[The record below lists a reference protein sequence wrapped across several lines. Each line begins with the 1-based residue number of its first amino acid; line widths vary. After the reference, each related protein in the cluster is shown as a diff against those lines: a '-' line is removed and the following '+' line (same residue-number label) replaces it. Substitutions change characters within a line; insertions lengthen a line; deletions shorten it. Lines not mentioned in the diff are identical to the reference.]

1 MRTVQT
7 DSDIYDLFACPFGR
21 RAVFM
26 ISENHTEDN
35 NSYFDET
42 EQMDVHAVLGND
54 DEGRA
59 AFRSPA
65 ESDAAEALD
74 ETDTINLGEHAG
86 GAALQA
92 AAKSDAAE
100 ALDET
105 DTIDLG
111 EIGRRAALR
120 ARGPEESAESETKG
134 AGRGDADD
142 FISGDA
148 DEGMDGEPEDA
159 SSAEMEMPGESA
171 EEDLSVGSPEELTYH
186 DGGNFTG
193 DKAENIPGKTEEVL
207 SDTDED
213 ADAEGFE
220 EDEENAGPAKRRR
233 PVLRA
238 ALAAAGV
245 IAAAALFFAGIQLYR
260 YIQLQRV
267 LGTFAQI
274 GVQFPLDGAMGE
286 DKIRA
291 VGDARAEALAA
302 EIAAQ
307 EKAEREKK
315 RQEALLAMEKAKAKT
330 IELRLISI
338 QKDLKIKFVDQKTGS
353 VVPDVTW
360 KCSVTDPSGK
370 RVEYTND
377 DQDGI
382 IYKKNL
388 AAGTYQVAMLP
399 FDKTDEDYR
408 YYTFS
413 TDPKSIEVKDT
424 IEYARVDVSDE
435 VKTES
440 QVNVAKEDT
449 EHQQKQAVQSAI
461 TDTVEYVESTKTEV
475 GEGED
480 GFASDED
487 TYEAVPKSE
496 VPAPG
501 TSAALDH
508 IPAPDCI
515 LALERKLALDR
526 NPAPD
531 RIPAQEQIP
540 ALDCIPAEKSAYLS
554 AAVRAEQT
562 SPVLSADVSSAGQST
577 DQSAGGQNT
586 DQASPTLTVS
596 IDGGDRTI
604 RTTSVSLHASVSA
617 SDGGQAACT
626 WKTDGG
632 NGTLDRTDGTDVT
645 LSFTGS
651 STPTVTVTAAEG
663 NLSATAQAVIQYNAA
678 QVTNIVSVIPSSV
691 SLSVGVTRQIRASV
705 ETSDGGKAQDQSVTY
720 TSSDSGIATVSTDG
734 LITAAAPGTCT
745 ITVAMA
751 GDSAVSSDISVT
763 VTGSSEPLRDADGK
777 QLYIKTA
784 DGTYKPASASD
795 YDLYDT
801 FYRLSAGKK
810 KYRYTGWQTLSGKTY
825 YFDKNG
831 KAVTGKQIIQGITY
845 QFGEDGSLTKSASAV
860 LGIDVSRWNGSIDW
874 NAVKNAGVRYAIIR
888 CGYRGSGTGALVQD
902 SMFKTNLAGAK
913 AAGLKVGAY
922 FFSQAV
928 DEAEAVEEAS
938 MALSVVG
945 GSGLDYPIFLDVE
958 SSGGR
963 GDAIDAATRTAVV
976 RAFCATIQNSGRRAG
991 VYANTTW
998 LSQKMNAGQL
1008 TAYTIWLAQYAPAPT
1023 YSATRI
1029 DLWQYSSAGKID
1041 GISGNVDL
1049 NQSYME

>member
-1 MRTVQT
+1 MT
-7 DSDIYDLFACPFGR
+7 L
-21 RAVFM
+21 
-26 ISENHTEDN
+26 ENHSEDN

-59 AFRSPA
+59 VFRSSE
-65 ESDAAEALD
+65 ESEAPEALD
-74 ETDTINLGEHAG
+74 ETDTINLGERAG
-86 GAALQA
+86 EAVLHTPAMP
-92 AAKSDAAE
+92 DDPE

-105 DTIDLG
+105 DTIDLR

-120 ARGPEESAESETKG
+120 AQGPEKSTEAETAG
-134 AGRGDADD
+134 PGRGNAVD
-142 FISGDA
+142 FISRDA
-148 DEGMDGEPEDA
+148 DERTDDEPEDA

-171 EEDLSVGSPEELTYH
+171 EEDPS
-186 DGGNFTG
+186 
-193 DKAENIPGKTEEVL
+193 DK
-207 SDTDED
+207 DED
-213 ADAEGFE
+213 ADAENFE
-220 EDEENAGPAKRRR
+220 EGEEDTGPAKRCR

-238 ALAAAGV
+238 VLAAAGV
-245 IAAAALFFAGIQLYR
+245 IAAAALFFAGIQVYR
-260 YIQLQRV
+260 YIQLQQV

-274 GVQFPLDGAMGE
+274 GTQFPLDGALGE

-307 EKAEREKK
+307 KKAEREKK
-315 RQEALLAMEKAKAKT
+315 RQEALLVMEKAKAKT
-330 IELRLISI
+330 IELRLTSI

-353 VVPDVTW
+353 VVPDVSW

-370 RVEYTND
+370 KVEYTND

-413 TDPKSIEVKDT
+413 TDLKSIEVKDT
-424 IEYARVDVSDE
+424 IEYAKVDVSDE

-501 TSAALDH
+501 TSAAIDRS
-508 IPAPDCI
+508 PVPDRI
-515 LALERKLALDR
+515 LTQ
-526 NPAPD
+526 D
-531 RIPAQEQIP
+531 RIPAERS
-540 ALDCIPAEKSAYLS
+540 EYLS

-562 SPVLSADVSSAGQST
+562 FPVLSADVSSAGQSAAQ
-577 DQSAGGQNT
+577 DASSQGSGQSAGGQST
-586 DQASPTLTVS
+586 DQAAPALTVS

-651 STPTVTVTAAEG
+651 STTTVTVTAAEG

>member
-1 MRTVQT
+1 MT
-7 DSDIYDLFACPFGR
+7 L
-21 RAVFM
+21 
-26 ISENHTEDN
+26 ENHSEDN

-59 AFRSPA
+59 VFRSSE
-65 ESDAAEALD
+65 ESEAPEALD
-74 ETDTINLGEHAG
+74 ETDTINLGERVGEAVLHTPAMP
-86 GAALQA
+86 
-92 AAKSDAAE
+92 DDPE

-105 DTIDLG
+105 DTIDLR

-120 ARGPEESAESETKG
+120 AQGPEKSTEAETAG
-134 AGRGDADD
+134 PGRGDAED
-142 FISGDA
+142 FISDDA
-148 DEGMDGEPEDA
+148 GERIDGESEGA
-159 SSAEMEMPGESA
+159 ASAEMEIHGEDA
-171 EEDLSVGSPEELTYH
+171 ADDLP
-186 DGGNFTG
+186 D
-193 DKAENIPGKTEEVL
+193 A
-207 SDTDED
+207 D
-213 ADAEGFE
+213 ADAENLECGE
-220 EDEENAGPAKRRR
+220 EDGAQTKRRR
-233 PVLRA
+233 PILRA
-238 ALAAAGV
+238 ALAAAGIV
-245 IAAAALFFAGIQLYR
+245 AAAALFFAGIQLYR
-260 YIQLQRV
+260 YIQLRRV
-267 LGTFAQI
+267 IGSFAQI
-274 GVQFPLDGAMGE
+274 GTQFPADGAMGE
-286 DKIRA
+286 DRIRA

-302 EIAAQ
+302 RIAAQ

-330 IELRLISI
+330 IELRLTSI

-353 VVPDVTW
+353 VVPDVSW

-370 RVEYTND
+370 KAEYTND

-501 TSAALDH
+501 TSAALD
-508 IPAPDCI
+508 
-515 LALERKLALDR
+515 RS
-526 NPAPD
+526 PAPD
-531 RIPAQEQIP
+531 RILTQ
-540 ALDCIPAEKSAYLS
+540 DRIPAERSKYLS

-562 SPVLSADVSSAGQST
+562 FPVLSADVSSAGQSAAQ
-577 DQSAGGQNT
+577 DVSSQESGQSAGGQST
-586 DQASPTLTVS
+586 DQAAPALTVS

-651 STPTVTVTAAEG
+651 STTTVTVTAAEG

-678 QVTNIVSVIPSSV
+678 LVTNVVSVIPSSV
-691 SLSVGVTRQIRASV
+691 SLSVGATRQIRASV

-720 TSSDSGIATVSTDG
+720 TSSDSGIATVSADG

-810 KYRYTGWQTLSGKTY
+810 KYRYTGWQTLNGKTY

-845 QFGEDGSLTKSASAV
+845 QFGEDGSLAKSASAV

-902 SMFKTNLAGAK
+902 SMFKTNLAGAR

-963 GDAIDAATRTAVV
+963 GDAIDAAARTAVV

>member
-1 MRTVQT
+1 
-7 DSDIYDLFACPFGR
+7 
-21 RAVFM
+21 M
-26 ISENHTEDN
+26 ISENHSEDN

-59 AFRSPA
+59 AFRSSV
-65 ESDAAEALD
+65 ESDVP
-74 ETDTINLGEHAG
+74 
-86 GAALQA
+86 
-92 AAKSDAAE
+92 E

-120 ARGPEESAESETKG
+120 AQGPEDSTESGTAV
-134 AGRGDADD
+134 AG
-142 FISGDA
+142 
-148 DEGMDGEPEDA
+148 
-159 SSAEMEMPGESA
+159 
-171 EEDLSVGSPEELTYH
+171 
-186 DGGNFTG
+186 GG
-193 DKAENIPGKTEEVL
+193 AENISENDGEDL
-207 SDTDED
+207 AGTDED
-213 ADAEGFE
+213 ADAEEPEGG
-220 EDEENAGPAKRRR
+220 EENAGPAKRRR

-238 ALAAAGV
+238 VLAAAGI
-245 IAAAALFFAGIQLYR
+245 IAAAALFFAGIQFYR
-260 YIQLQRV
+260 YIQLRRV
-267 LGTFAQI
+267 IRSFAQI
-274 GVQFPLDGAMGE
+274 GAQFPLDGAMGE

-302 EIAAQ
+302 EIAAK

-315 RQEALLAMEKAKAKT
+315 QQEALLAMEKEKAKT
-330 IELRLISI
+330 IELRLTSI

-353 VVPDVTW
+353 VVPDVSW

-370 RVEYTND
+370 KAEYTND

-399 FDKTDEDYR
+399 FEKTDEDYR

-424 IEYARVDVSDE
+424 IEYAKVDVSDE

-461 TDTVEYVESTKTEV
+461 TDTVEYVESTRTEV

-496 VPAPG
+496 IPAPG
-501 TSAALDH
+501 TSAALD
-508 IPAPDCI
+508 
-515 LALERKLALDR
+515 R
-526 NPAPD
+526 
-531 RIPAQEQIP
+531 IP
-540 ALDCIPAEKSAYLS
+540 ALDHILAEKSNYLS

-562 SPVLSADVSSAGQST
+562 FPVLSADVSSTGQDATQDAPPQGDGQS
-577 DQSAGGQNT
+577 AAGQNT
-586 DQASPTLTVS
+586 DQAATTLTVS

-604 RTTSVSLHASVSA
+604 RSDSVSLHASVSVP
-617 SDGGQAACT
+617 DGGQTVCT
-626 WKTDGG
+626 WRTDGG

-651 STPTVTVTAAEG
+651 STTTVTVTAAEG
-663 NLSATAQAVIQYNAA
+663 EFSATAQAVIQYNAA

-691 SLSVGVTRQIRASV
+691 SLSVGATRQIRASV
-705 ETSDGGKAQDQSVTY
+705 ETSDGGRAQDQSVTY
-720 TSSDSGIATVSTDG
+720 ASSDSGIASVSADG
-734 LITAAAPGTCT
+734 LITAAAPGNCT

-751 GDSAVSSDISVT
+751 GDSTVSSDISVT
-763 VTGSSEPLRDADGK
+763 VTGSSEPLRDAGGK

-784 DGTYKPASASD
+784 DGTYKPAAASD

-825 YFDKNG
+825 YFDRNG
-831 KAVTGKQIIQGITY
+831 KVVTGKQIIQGITY
-845 QFGEDGSLTKSASAV
+845 QFGEDGSLSKNASAV

>member
-1 MRTVQT
+1 MT
-7 DSDIYDLFACPFGR
+7 L
-21 RAVFM
+21 
-26 ISENHTEDN
+26 ENHSEDN

-59 AFRSPA
+59 VFRSSE
-65 ESDAAEALD
+65 ESEAPEALD
-74 ETDTINLGEHAG
+74 ETDTINLGERVGEAVLHTPAMP
-86 GAALQA
+86 
-92 AAKSDAAE
+92 DDPE

-105 DTIDLG
+105 DTIDLR

-120 ARGPEESAESETKG
+120 AQGPEKSTEAETAG
-134 AGRGDADD
+134 PGRGNAAD

-148 DEGMDGEPEDA
+148 DERTDNEPEDA
-159 SSAEMEMPGESA
+159 SSAEMEMSGESA
-171 EEDLSVGSPEELTYH
+171 EEDPS
-186 DGGNFTG
+186 
-193 DKAENIPGKTEEVL
+193 DK
-207 SDTDED
+207 DED
-213 ADAEGFE
+213 ADAENFE
-220 EDEENAGPAKRRR
+220 EGEEDTGPAKRRR

-245 IAAAALFFAGIQLYR
+245 IAAAALFFAGIQVYR
-260 YIQLQRV
+260 YIQLQQV
-267 LGTFAQI
+267 LGTLAQI
-274 GVQFPLDGAMGE
+274 GTQFPLDGALGE

-330 IELRLISI
+330 IELRLTSI

-353 VVPDVTW
+353 VVPDVSW

-370 RVEYTND
+370 KAEYTND

-424 IEYARVDVSDE
+424 IEYAKVDVSDE

-501 TSAALDH
+501 TSAAIDR
-508 IPAPDCI
+508 IPVPDRI
-515 LALERKLALDR
+515 LTQ
-526 NPAPD
+526 D
-531 RIPAQEQIP
+531 RIPAERS
-540 ALDCIPAEKSAYLS
+540 EYLS

-562 SPVLSADVSSAGQST
+562 FPVLSADVSSAGQSAAQ
-577 DQSAGGQNT
+577 DASSQGSGQSAGGQST
-586 DQASPTLTVS
+586 DQAAPALTVS

-632 NGTLDRTDGTDVT
+632 NGTLDRTD
-645 LSFTGS
+645 
-651 STPTVTVTAAEG
+651 
-663 NLSATAQAVIQYNAA
+663 
-678 QVTNIVSVIPSSV
+678 
-691 SLSVGVTRQIRASV
+691 
-705 ETSDGGKAQDQSVTY
+705 
-720 TSSDSGIATVSTDG
+720 
-734 LITAAAPGTCT
+734 
-745 ITVAMA
+745 
-751 GDSAVSSDISVT
+751 
-763 VTGSSEPLRDADGK
+763 
-777 QLYIKTA
+777 
-784 DGTYKPASASD
+784 
-795 YDLYDT
+795 
-801 FYRLSAGKK
+801 
-810 KYRYTGWQTLSGKTY
+810 
-825 YFDKNG
+825 
-831 KAVTGKQIIQGITY
+831 
-845 QFGEDGSLTKSASAV
+845 
-860 LGIDVSRWNGSIDW
+860 
-874 NAVKNAGVRYAIIR
+874 
-888 CGYRGSGTGALVQD
+888 
-902 SMFKTNLAGAK
+902 
-913 AAGLKVGAY
+913 
-922 FFSQAV
+922 
-928 DEAEAVEEAS
+928 
-938 MALSVVG
+938 
-945 GSGLDYPIFLDVE
+945 
-958 SSGGR
+958 
-963 GDAIDAATRTAVV
+963 
-976 RAFCATIQNSGRRAG
+976 
-991 VYANTTW
+991 
-998 LSQKMNAGQL
+998 
-1008 TAYTIWLAQYAPAPT
+1008 
-1023 YSATRI
+1023 
-1029 DLWQYSSAGKID
+1029 
-1041 GISGNVDL
+1041 
-1049 NQSYME
+1049 